1 MIRWPTLS
9 PWVSTTGGHAGC
21 ILTVV
26 TFCRGVLTLMTG
38 IDTQTQLS
46 RPLLLS
52 CRIRLPCVGKVCT
65 RAQAEPGS
73 TRLLPNHLG
82 LPQTNE
88 LRQCTL
94 AGRYRSSTHQED
106 CCLPHGTHTPNN
118 RRQTSTIPSPTNCKQ
133 IEVAEE
139 LHAHRHAARLVC
151 KQQQAAALERQPDRR
166 AILCQN
172 GTGGG
177 RVFAGWIWRGLAL
190 LASH

>member
-1 MIRWPTLS
+1 MKVNARNNIIRKLANSKWGCKASTLRPS
-9 PWVSTTGGHAGC
+9 CLALCYSAAEYA
-21 ILTVV
+21 
-26 TFCRGVLTLMTG
+26 CR
-38 IDTQTQLS
+38 
-46 RPLLLS
+46 
-52 CRIRLPCVGKVCT
+52 VGKVCT
-65 RAQAEPGS
+65 RVQAEPGP
-73 TRLLPNHLG
+73 TRLLPNHFG

-106 CCLPHGTHTPNN
+106 CCLPHGTHTPND
-118 RRQTSTIPSPTNCKQ
+118 RRQTSTIPSPTSCKQ

-139 LHAHRHAARLVC
+139 LHAHRHATRLVC
-151 KQQQAAALERQPDRR
+151 KQQQAAALERQPNRR

-190 LASH
+190 LASY